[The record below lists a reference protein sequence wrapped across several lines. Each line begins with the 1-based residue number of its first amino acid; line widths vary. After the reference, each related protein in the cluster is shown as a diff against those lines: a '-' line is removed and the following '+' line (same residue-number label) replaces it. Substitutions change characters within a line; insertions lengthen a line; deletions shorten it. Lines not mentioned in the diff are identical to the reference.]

1 MRAHA
6 GKQLCPGVQQGV
18 MYEVCSWVV
27 ANVLS
32 KGICVWFVA
41 ITLAC
46 GLWLRMMTALYT
58 VACSCIVLGVVAC

>member
-1 MRAHA
+1 
-6 GKQLCPGVQQGV
+6 